1 LNTQANIVENYRSL
15 GVSVVIKFMGLIIAA
30 LFIPTLQ
37 GCSTSNAMGDGL
49 VLAGSVNEPSGTSGC
64 ISPMIVTEE
73 GKCKAAEKLSWM
85 KN

>member
-1 LNTQANIVENYRSL
+1 MIRIICLIVA
-15 GVSVVIKFMGLIIAA
+15 VV
-30 LFIPTLQ
+30 FIPMLQ

-64 ISPMIVTEE
+64 ISPKIVTEE
-73 GKCKAAEKLSWM
+73 GKCKTAEKLSWM

>member
-1 LNTQANIVENYRSL
+1 MIRIICLIMA
-15 GVSVVIKFMGLIIAA
+15 VV
-30 LFIPTLQ
+30 FIPMLQ